1 MLCGGPSPPCA
12 PGVHLL
18 CMIPPPEGQHGR
30 AAATLTAFSDML
42 LTLKQLRT
50 DAGVRGV
57 HRLPETPYG
66 PPSSRPRRR
75 AGLDDLPLPRADAD
89 GGQVPAAF
97 PLQRRG
103 HAFAEHQGGV
113 EAAQLLAHRGAAAWR
128 KPLRCC
134 DLLSESYARGGVDVV
149 LALQGLFTLMLKNN
163 L

>member
-1 MLCGGPSPPCA
+1 MLCGGPSPPCV

-18 CMIPPPEGQHGR
+18 CVLPPPEGEHGR

-42 LTLKQLRT
+42 RTVKQLRT
-50 DAGVRGV
+50 DAGT
-57 HRLPETPYG
+57 E
-66 PPSSRPRRR
+66 
-75 AGLDDLPLPRADAD
+75 
-89 GGQVPAAF
+89 GQAPAVF

-103 HAFAEHQGGV
+103 HASAEHQGGV

-134 DLLSESYARGGVDVV
+134 DLLSKAYARGGVDVV
-149 LALQGLFTLMLKNN
+149 LALQGLFTLMLKHN